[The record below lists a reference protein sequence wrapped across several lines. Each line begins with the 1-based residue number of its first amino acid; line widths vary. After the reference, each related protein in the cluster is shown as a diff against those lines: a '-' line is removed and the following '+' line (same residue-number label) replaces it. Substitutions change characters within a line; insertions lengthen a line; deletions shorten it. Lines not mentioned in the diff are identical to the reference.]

1 MEEPVKEQQPLSAGT
16 LSNSHPIWLN
26 LFIHLFMRVTELCA
40 SVFSGNSAR
49 PKLQRYALRSSSKS
63 KENKQDTAP
72 DLSISSESK
81 RYHFFFFFLP
91 FVVIMLDY
99 IIGIGGTWFVI

>member
-1 MEEPVKEQQPLSAGT
+1 MNFG
-16 LSNSHPIWLN
+16 
-26 LFIHLFMRVTELCA
+26 
-40 SVFSGNSAR
+40 SVVSGNSAR

-81 RYHFFFFFLP
+81 RYHFYYLVFCNEHQQYINADKACTSFPSGSGPLVSERFS
-91 FVVIMLDY
+91 LDPHDM
-99 IIGIGGTWFVI
+99 INKMKILL